1 MIHPAANAALVIAE
15 FSDHFGDF
23 DVGELAAR
31 LKAGMKDVSKNDLRS
46 CEAMLYCQAHALQAI
61 FVDSLLQV
69 NKRFVSA
76 RGEGERTLCPLEAA
90 VVGLGRGID
99 VLGVADRQGAKVRLR
114 STPSAG

>member
-1 MIHPAANAALVIAE
+1 MNE
-15 FSDHFGDF
+15 
-23 DVGELAAR
+23 
-31 LKAGMKDVSKNDLRS
+31 VSNS
-46 CEAMLYCQAHALQAI
+46 EEMLYCQAQALQAI

-99 VLGVADRQGAKVRLR
+99 VLGAADRQGAKVRLR